1 MEQKYTC
8 HFPSLKTAPLLLL
21 AALALGA
28 CDSKTATTGEAAN
41 SAATAEAVGTD
52 PAVAATSGTKATS
65 TDEANAAPAP
75 DPTTL
80 PAPKPGDAAAILAR
94 PQVPILCYHQ
104 IRDWTGRDSKNAKDY
119 IIPVAQFK
127 AQMKMLADS
136 GYHTVLPDQ
145 LYAYMTTGAKL
156 PSKPVMLTFDDT
168 DLDQFTVARPTLEK
182 YGYKAVYFV
191 MTVSL
196 GRPRYM
202 SKAQVK
208 QLSDEGNVIGSHT
221 WDHHNVKKYQ
231 GQDWVTQIEKP
242 TKTLEEIT
250 GKKINYFAYP
260 FGLWNS
266 QAFPEL
272 KKRGFVAAFSLAE
285 KRDQTDPLFTIRRI
299 IASGYWTPRTLHNNM
314 VQSF

>member
-1 MEQKYTC
+1 LNK
-8 HFPSLKTAPLLLL
+8 FLP
-21 AALALGA
+21 LALGA
-28 CDSKTATTGEAAN
+28 ALLVACESKTATTGEAN
-41 SAATAEAVGTD
+41 TATSAEAIQTD
-52 PAVAATSGTKATS
+52 SLNPATAATSGAAAT
-65 TDEANAAPAP
+65 TEAEANATPAP
-75 DPTTL
+75 DPSSI
-80 PAPKPGDAAAILAR
+80 PAGKAGDAAAILAR

-104 IRDWTGRDSKNAKDY
+104 IRDWRAKDSKNAKDY
-119 IIPVAQFK
+119 IIPIATFK

-145 LYAYMTTGAKL
+145 LYAYLTTGAKL
-156 PSKPVMLTFDDT
+156 PTKPVMLTFDDT
-168 DLDQFTVARPTLEK
+168 DLDQFTIARPELEK

-196 GRPRYM
+196 GRPNYM
-202 SKAQVK
+202 TKLMVK
-208 QLSDEGNVIGSHT
+208 QLSDEGNIIGSHT

-242 TKTLEEIT
+242 TKTLEDIT

-260 FGLWNS
+260 FGLWNP

-285 KRDQTDPLFTIRRI
+285 KRDQQDPLFTIRRI
-299 IASGYWTPRTLHNNM
+299 IASGYWSPKTLHNNI

>member
-1 MEQKYTC
+1 MK
-8 HFPSLKTAPLLLL
+8 FSFASLLLV
-21 AALALGA
+21 ALAGAA
-28 CDSKTATTGEAAN
+28 CDSKTATTGEAATSN
-41 SAATAEAVGTD
+41 ATVEAVATD
-52 PAVAATSGTKATS
+52 PAAAETSGTKATAD
-65 TDEANAAPAP
+65 DEANATPAPAP
-75 DPTTL
+75 STI
-80 PAPKPGDAAAILAR
+80 PAAKSGDAAGILAR

-104 IRDWTGRDSKNAKDY
+104 IRDWTARDSKNAKDY
-119 IIPVAQFK
+119 ITPIATFK
-127 AQMKMLADS
+127 GHIKMLADS
-136 GYHTVLPDQ
+136 GYHTISPDQ

-156 PSKPVMLTFDDT
+156 PSKPIMLTFDDT
-168 DLDQFTVARPTLEK
+168 DLDQFTIARPTLDK
-182 YGYKAVYFV
+182 YGYKAMYFV

-202 SKAQVK
+202 TKAMVK

-231 GQDWVTQIEKP
+231 GKDWETQIDKP

-250 GKKINYFAYP
+250 GKKITYFAYP
-260 FGLWNS
+260 FGLWNP

-285 KRDQTDPLFTIRRI
+285 KRDQNDPLFTIRRI
-299 IASGYWTPRTLHNNM
+299 IASGYWTPKTLRNNI

>member
-1 MEQKYTC
+1 MKLPFTS
-8 HFPSLKTAPLLLL
+8 FLL
-21 AALALGA
+21 AALAVAA
-28 CDSKTATTGEAAN
+28 CDSKTATTGEAATSVATVSAVEP
-41 SAATAEAVGTD
+41 SAAKPVV
-52 PAVAATSGTKATS
+52 PATSGTAATA
-65 TDEANAAPAP
+65 TDEANATPAP
-75 DPTTL
+75 DPTTI
-80 PAPKPGDAAAILAR
+80 PAGSTGNAAAILAR

-104 IRDWTGRDSKNAKDY
+104 IRDWTARDSKNAKDY
-119 IIPVAQFK
+119 ITPVATFK
-127 AQMKMLADS
+127 AHIKMLADS
-136 GYHTVLPDQ
+136 GYHTILPDQ

-168 DLDQFTVARPTLEK
+168 DLDQFTIARPELNK
-182 YGYKAVYFV
+182 YGYKAVYFI

-196 GRPRYM
+196 GRPHYM

-208 QLSDEGNVIGSHT
+208 QLSDENNLIGSHT

-242 TKTLEEIT
+242 TKTLEDIT

-260 FGLWNS
+260 FGLWNT

-285 KRDQTDPLFTIRRI
+285 KRDQNDPLFTIRRI
-299 IASGYWTPRTLHNNM
+299 IASGYWSPKTLRNNM